1 MSDEINVSFGQGLQ
15 IQASVDK
22 WEILTDQPVKDGGED
37 SAANPFQLF
46 LASLAT
52 CAGYYALAF
61 CKKRKINTHGLGLKI
76 LYTWD
81 KKERRITR
89 MDFEIKLPEDFP
101 EKYHAALIRAVDAC
115 TVKKHLTQPP
125 DMKVNIKG

>member
-1 MSDEINVSFGQGLQ
+1 MSDEINVAFGRGFQ

-22 WEILTDQPVKDGGED
+22 WKILTDQLVKDGGED

-61 CKKRKINTHGLGLKI
+61 CNKRKINTHGLGLKM

-101 EKYHAALIRAVDAC
+101 EKYHTALIRAVDAC
-115 TVKKHLTQPP
+115 TVKKHLTRPP
-125 DMKVNIKG
+125 DMKVYIKG